1 MKANIGK
8 LKTVLLWVLLAPCPI
23 MYAQNTLSL
32 VFTGIDQNSR
42 YVRINSVIIEN
53 LTHGG
58 SETILFLD
66 TIYTMEVGTDVED
79 YLEEG
84 RMQSV

>member
-1 MKANIGK
+1 
-8 LKTVLLWVLLAPCPI
+8 

-53 LTHGG
+53 LTHGW